1 MNEQNE
7 QISFEQQEAQSPQPQ
22 ELQPQKWWQ
31 KLLSELK
38 SKEKP
43 FYKRWWVWIAVALVV
58 ALAILLFSGDPV
70 QDDLIDYI
78 NNDLTEAGE
87 LENEVI
93 ALYDEARELDND
105 YLMYVMIKEK
115 VLPKAMEWEDAVEAI
130 EPETE
135 EVRAAH
141 ELYIDTVNQNTR
153 AFTMMLAALEEQDY
167 ALATEANQMLDKARK
182 SGRDYVAAIKALA
195 QEHNVEFND

>member
-115 VLPKAMEWEDAVEAI
+115 VLPKAMEWALTRHI
-130 EPETE
+130 
-135 EVRAAH
+135 
-141 ELYIDTVNQNTR
+141 LY
-153 AFTMMLAALEEQDY
+153 Y
-167 ALATEANQMLDKARK
+167 
-182 SGRDYVAAIKALA
+182 
-195 QEHNVEFND
+195 FN